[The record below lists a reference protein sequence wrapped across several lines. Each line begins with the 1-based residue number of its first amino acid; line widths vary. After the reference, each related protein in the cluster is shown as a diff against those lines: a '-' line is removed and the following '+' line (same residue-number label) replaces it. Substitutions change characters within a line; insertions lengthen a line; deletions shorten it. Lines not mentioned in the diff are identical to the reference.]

1 MVTICVPPS
10 LPLCLSASI
19 AIAISRLRK
28 QDIFVS
34 EPGKVVTAGHL
45 DVACFD
51 KTGTLTESGLDL
63 KGILPAV
70 RVSGQTC
77 FGSLEEHVSLCA
89 RDVAELLASCHSLA
103 DVNGQLV

>member
-34 EPGKVVTAGHL
+34 EPSKVVTAGHL

-51 KTGTLTESGLDL
+51 KTGTLTEAGLDL
-63 KGILPAV
+63 QGILPVA
-70 RVSGQTC
+70 RVSGQVC
-77 FGSLEEHVSLCA
+77 FGSLKEHMGPCG
-89 RDVAELLASCHSLA
+89 REVAEVLASCHSLA
-103 DVNGQLV
+103 DVNGHLV